1 MDAFFSFLKVAVIGL
16 FALMALFLILFA
28 LPKSPLRSLVLEV
41 LGWTGAGL
49 STAALVS
56 PLDLIP
62 DVIPIVGWGDDVAY
76 ILAAVGCALLGYSQR
91 RRRHL
96 DAVRGDSFA
105 SGRHGR

>member
-41 LGWTGAGL
+41 IGWTGAGL

-76 ILAAVGCALLGYSQR
+76 ALAAIGCALLGYSQR
-91 RRRHL
+91 RRRRL